1 MNVGYISPYTTL
13 SASASSASAYKQA
26 SASISG
32 GVVGYAGGVAFTPQ
46 VGDTVAIVEAKDAAG
61 ARIPNSVGGRVS
73 AGGRAVVANLMPF
86 ESNQIEID
94 PKGLPMNV
102 ELKSTTERVTP
113 TLGAVVKVSFETEN
127 LGRAAVFRV
136 KTGDGRPL
144 PFGADV
150 LDANGVSV
158 GMVAQGGR
166 VIVRGLRSDSGRLAV
181 KWGLNASEACSMEYT
196 LPEIDKA
203 DAQSVDGRAQFAVQA
218 EAVCRFPDKN

>member
-1 MNVGYISPYTTL
+1 
-13 SASASSASAYKQA
+13 
-26 SASISG
+26 
-32 GVVGYAGGVAFTPQ
+32 
-46 VGDTVAIVEAKDAAG
+46 
-61 ARIPNSVGGRVS
+61 
-73 AGGRAVVANLMPF
+73 
-86 ESNQIEID
+86 
-94 PKGLPMNV
+94 
-102 ELKSTTERVTP
+102 
-113 TLGAVVKVSFETEN
+113 
-127 LGRAAVFRV
+127 V

-181 KWGLNASEACSMEYT
+181 KWGLNASEACSLEYA